1 MKKIQWLAFMSA
13 VLASAL
19 VQAQTYYVTDKILVG
34 VYEEASAESILLT
47 TLPTGT
53 PLEVIDRSGNFVQI
67 RSPDGSSGWIEKSYM
82 IEHKPAQ
89 LVVLELT
96 DKQKQADEQ
105 LTLAQAELRAMR
117 DQVKKL
123 KDSVN
128 ASNQSDLRDE
138 IKNLTQQRRELGKQL
153 DTVNNQLSDE
163 TKRRTAAEAN
173 IAALQQQIA
182 TLKKQAPAPDD
193 DALQEADA
201 DHERLLAENQQLST
215 ALERVREAL
224 QLPAAPAPGVV
235 ENGGLQVKM
244 IWLWLGIGLLIVVG
258 FIAGVKWLDWR
269 NRQRHGGFR
278 I

>member
-1 MKKIQWLAFMSA
+1 MKKIQWLTFLSA
-13 VLASAL
+13 IMASVLA
-19 VQAQTYYVTDKILVG
+19 QAQTYYVTDKILVG

-117 DQVKKL
+117 GQLKKL

-128 ASNQSDLRDE
+128 ASNQSDLGDE

-163 TKRRTAAEAN
+163 KKRRTAAEAN
-173 IAALQQQIA
+173 IAALQQQIT
-182 TLKKQAPAPDD
+182 TLKEQAPVSDAG
-193 DALQEADA
+193 ALQEADA
-201 DHERLLAENQQLST
+201 EHERLLAENQQLST

-258 FIAGVKWLDWR
+258 FLAGVKWLDWR